1 VALAVYLRI
10 QYQKDFF
17 RVPARRPAAEKA
29 LKGTLRK
36 SRETPCLQK
45 NQGVKRPLRAVS
57 GGTDSDHVGLPRLT
71 QAPSP
76 PSYLSA
82 QAKREWKRIAPEV
95 VRVGVTSADLRAL
108 GLLVEALATET
119 ALRGMIAVDGA
130 TIAAGSGGRK
140 GHPALAALAQVR
152 QQAHK
157 LMFDFGLI
165 PRGRITLP
173 PAQKLPEINRFS
185 DLGQR

>member
-1 VALAVYLRI
+1 M
-10 QYQKDFF
+10 
-17 RVPARRPAAEKA
+17 PARKQSTKKA
-29 LKGTLRK
+29 LQGTLRK
-36 SRETPCLQK
+36 SREKAALRTRS
-45 NQGVKRPLRAVS
+45 GVKPPIPTFSGAIGCNQAFLR
-57 GGTDSDHVGLPRLT
+57 LLT
-71 QAPSP
+71 QAPAP

-82 QAKREWKRIAPEV
+82 QAKREWKRIAAEV
-95 VRVGVTSADLRAL
+95 VLVGVTSADLRAL
-108 GLLVEALATET
+108 GLLAEALATEM
-119 ALRGMIAVDGA
+119 ALRGMIAADGA

-173 PAQKLPEINRFS
+173 IPVQQSNVNEFAR
-185 DLGQR
+185 LGRR

>member
-1 VALAVYLRI
+1 M
-10 QYQKDFF
+10 
-17 RVPARRPAAEKA
+17 PARKPIAEKT
-29 LKGTLRK
+29 LKGTVRRCRERAGIRPVSVRK
-36 SRETPCLQK
+36 PSIPA
-45 NQGVKRPLRAVS
+45 GI
-57 GGTDSDHVGLPRLT
+57 GSDRTFLGLLT
-71 QAPSP
+71 QVPAP

-95 VRVGVTSADLRAL
+95 VLVGVTSADLRAL
-108 GLLVEALATET
+108 GLLAEALATEA
-119 ALRGMIAVDGA
+119 ALRGTIAADGA

-173 PAQKLPEINRFS
+173 PPRQQSIANPFANNGR
-185 DLGQR
+185 RR